1 MDIGKLGAWVLM
13 HEFSAADSAAL
24 ARRIENWGYKTLW
37 IPEAFG
43 RDPLIGSSWL
53 LANTTKLQL
62 ATGIANVYARDA
74 LAAVNAQYGLAEQS
88 GGRFLLGLGVSHVPL
103 VEGMR
108 GHKYEKPVP
117 TMRAYLE
124 AMAKITYTGPLPPE
138 KPKTIIAALGPKMLA
153 LARALADGVHPY
165 NVSPVHTARAREIL
179 GPGKLL
185 CPEQM
190 VILETDASKARDIAR
205 KMLNHSLSLPNYRSN
220 FLRMGFTDG
229 DLENGGSN
237 NFVDSIVAWGD
248 EDAIR
253 ARIQEHWEAGADHV
267 CIQCLPREGM
277 KLTRDDEKVFELLA
291 PAD

>member
-13 HEFSAADSAAL
+13 HEFSAAYSAAL
-24 ARRIENWGYKTLW
+24 ARRLEDWGYKTLW

-74 LAAVNAQYGLAEQS
+74 LAAVNGQYGLAEQS

-108 GHKYEKPVP
+108 GHKYEKPIP

-124 AMAKITYTGPLPPE
+124 AMKKINYMGPLPPE
-138 KPKTIIAALGPKMLA
+138 KPETIIAALGPKMLD

-165 NVSPVHTARAREIL
+165 NVSPVHTAAAREIL

-190 VILETDASKARDIAR
+190 VILETDPSKAREIAR

-220 FLRMGFTDG
+220 FLRMGFKDD
-229 DLENGGSN
+229 DLDNGGSN
-237 NFVDSIVAWGD
+237 RFIDSIVAWGD

-267 CIQCLPREGM
+267 CIQCLSRDGM
-277 KLTRDDEKVFELLA
+277 KLTRDDEKIFELLA